1 MKNLFIIS
9 LFNYNYVLPDHVS
22 LPSSTFHSPSFV
34 QTFPPPHLHRHLLT
48 LADHPLHPFHVC
60 EGLAFYSES
69 ATKTRKGMSFG
80 QRVILQAFWRR
91 AALWFKSLPVQLLS
105 ERNRA
110 EQHLHERNRFYLAL
124 YMTMFWKTVTCLS
137 KIMNIRNNW
146 P

>member
-22 LPSSTFHSPSFV
+22 LPCSTYPSPSFV

-69 ATKTRKGMSFG
+69 ATKTRKGISFG

-110 EQHLHERNRFYLAL
+110 EQHLNEWNR
-124 YMTMFWKTVTCLS
+124 
-137 KIMNIRNNW
+137 
-146 P
+146 